1 MTNHIR
7 IDDLAREQA
16 LITDRQMLLILL
28 AHVPVVGLLVPI
40 GYGTHAFALVA
51 SLLVGALAIAGYYL
65 IRGTRASSCLF
76 AACLM
81 LFSAIMIQ
89 AQMGRIEMHFHIFS
103 ALALVII
110 YRDWLPVVVAAVTI
124 SVHHLLLT
132 GLQLAEVQMGGMPLM
147 IFNYGCSWGIAFLHA
162 AFVVFEAG
170 ILVFFA
176 VQMKQERNQ
185 AFRMMSIVQAFDREH
200 DLSGRLPTED
210 RSVSAKSFNDMME
223 KSCELIRQM
232 RGFSDELQSN
242 TAQLVRASESTRQYV
257 EEQQQQADQ
266 VATATNQMS
275 ASVQEVAHNAQL
287 ASEAANDAAEAAT
300 AGSKAMASASTMTD
314 ATNNAL
320 EDSARMVVQLADKVE
335 SIARVTG
342 SIHDISDQTNLLAL
356 NAAIEAARAGEHGR
370 GFAVVADEVR
380 SLSRRTQ
387 EFTDEIRTT
396 VDELKD
402 LSEATTAA
410 MEMGQTRSTESN
422 RAIQEAA
429 EAINR
434 IEQAIEAVSSM
445 NNQIAAACEEQAAT
459 SLQINENI
467 HTVASR
473 TTDVAKEAELVQ
485 GLADAIDSSV
495 ASVDGLIVRYRLP

>member
-1 MTNHIR
+1 
-7 IDDLAREQA
+7 
-16 LITDRQMLLILL
+16 
-28 AHVPVVGLLVPI
+28 
-40 GYGTHAFALVA
+40 
-51 SLLVGALAIAGYYL
+51 
-65 IRGTRASSCLF
+65 
-76 AACLM
+76 
-81 LFSAIMIQ
+81 
-89 AQMGRIEMHFHIFS
+89 
-103 ALALVII
+103 
-110 YRDWLPVVVAAVTI
+110 
-124 SVHHLLLT
+124 
-132 GLQLAEVQMGGMPLM
+132 MPLM
-147 IFNYGCSWGIAFLHA
+147 VYDHGHGWGTTMVHA

-176 VQMKQERNQ
+176 IRMRQEQAQ
-185 AFRMMSIVQAFDREH
+185 AFRMMAIVERYDNEFD
-200 DLSGRLPTED
+200 LTGRLPKADNTA
-210 RSVSAKSFNDMME
+210 SARSFNAMME
-223 KSCELIRQM
+223 KSCELIGQLRTLSGEL
-232 RGFSDELQSN
+232 RRNASDL
-242 TAQLVRASESTRQYV
+242 TDASETTRRNV
-257 EEQQQQADQ
+257 EDQQQQADQ

-314 ATNNAL
+314 ATNKAL
-320 EDSARMVVQLADKVE
+320 EDSARMVAQLADKVE

-396 VDELKD
+396 VDELKN
-402 LSEATTAA
+402 LSEATSAA

-445 NNQIAAACEEQAAT
+445 NNQIATACEQQAAT

-467 HTVASR
+467 HTVATR
-473 TTDVAKEAELVQ
+473 TTDVAKEAQRVQ
-485 GLADAIDSSV
+485 GLAGEIDTSVGRVDALV
-495 ASVDGLIVRYRLP
+495 AQYRLP